1 MGLLS
6 KLFGNKKENTKNIDN
21 NRLIRLLDKWG
32 REETSFCFQAVFHE
46 LLEGNSFLLVPTIN
60 TTDEKQ
66 GEWKSLEEGLSLQL
80 ISVEEVEDIKTLFAF
95 SDEEALRTWRKE
107 EGHYNL
113 LKTQDIFEICRR
125 IEIDRIVINYGQK
138 NTFTIERQKEEE
150 QQHEEE
156 DTQEQG
162 GARIRIGIPH
172 NPLSLSIVRKIKDNA
187 ELTPT
192 IEQVYQYM
200 QENIDE
206 SPENQFVLMIGIVV
220 SEITDENRSA
230 AVSAIKQSL
239 QGQKKPDFPLG
250 IMILNDDW
258 VIRMRSI
265 NNQPFYS
272 KPQNE
277 TII

>member
-1 MGLLS
+1 MSLLR
-6 KLFGNKKENTKNIDN
+6 KLFGSKKESIKNIDN

-32 REETSFCFQAVFHE
+32 REETSFCFQAVCHE
-46 LLEGNSFLLVPTIN
+46 LLEGNSFFLIPTIN
-60 TTDEKQ
+60 NTDEKQ

-80 ISVEEVEDIKTLFAF
+80 ASVEKVEEIKTLFAF

-113 LKTQDIFEICRR
+113 LKTQDVFEICRR
-125 IEIDRIVINYGQK
+125 TEIDRIVINNGQR

-150 QQHEEE
+150 LQEEE
-156 DTQEQG
+156 ETQEQG
-162 GARIRIGIPH
+162 TKVRIGIPH

-187 ELTPT
+187 KLTPS

-206 SPENQFVLMIGIVV
+206 SPENQFVLMIGIVI
-220 SEITDENRSA
+220 SEITDENRNA

-239 QGQKKPDFPLG
+239 QGQKKPDYPLG
-250 IMILNDDW
+250 IMILDENW
-258 VIRMRSI
+258 IIRMRSI

-277 TII
+277 PIA